1 MITAI
6 IVVALCYIIPTILM
20 LLFFKYTEIGKTAS
34 DNEVFIDSFIPVMN
48 IFYAIFAIA
57 FLIGVLVERLPKP
70 TFVDSFKRK
79 VLKFVREK

>member
-1 MITAI
+1 MITAL

-34 DNEVFIDSFIPVMN
+34 DDEVFIDSFIPVMN
-48 IFYAIFAIA
+48 IFYVFFMIT
-57 FLIGVLVERLPKP
+57 FLVNDLLKQLPKQ
-70 TFVDSFKRK
+70 TFVDNLKRK